1 MHIETILGKY
11 MVTHNDETFDLYLW
25 DLSIATEISAEL
37 TNIQNCDSEEYSNA
51 TCDEL
56 PLIKTFDYP
65 SDARTIKLS
74 GHKDEVHCVRFLLPL
89 VVSGS
94 ADNTIRIWKI
104 DQTYLN
110 QYNESGE
117 ELAVC
122 VRILTGNLTQ
132 IRRSISYLPN
142 IVLEV

>member
-1 MHIETILGKY
+1 MTHIETILGKY

-51 TCDEL
+51 TCDGV
-56 PLIKTFDYP
+56 PLIKTFAYP

-94 ADNTIRIWKI
+94 ADKTIRIWKI
-104 DQTYLN
+104 DQTYLHEC
-110 QYNESGE
+110 NESGE

-122 VRILTGNLTQ
+122 LRVLNGNLMQ
-132 IRRSISYLPN
+132 IWNCIDQL
-142 IVLEV
+142 I